1 MKNRDVSRVAA
12 KRGNGD
18 ASDERRFGR
27 KLKVRCVLRLR
38 STVNFVDTAVC
49 TGDSSSASLRPRR
62 YLTDRVGIV
71 TVGLM
76 LKWFRTRLSG
86 VARLLVLS
94 LAALALP
101 HADSNH
107 DADSAFALLAVHDAS
122 GHGVGTPASE
132 DAEPG
137 HCAICHLS
145 RPFRPLPQTAI
156 PAITSAAT
164 TGFFPVD
171 DSTTAKT
178 DAAAQPPL
186 RAPPLSPDHA

>member
-1 MKNRDVSRVAA
+1 MAKVDRELPETVSIHRRQLIGAA
-12 KRGNGD
+12 
-18 ASDERRFGR
+18 ATQP
-27 KLKVRCVLRLR
+27 LL
-38 STVNFVDTAVC
+38 DTI
-49 TGDSSSASLRPRR
+49 GSRR
-62 YLTDRVGIV
+62 YRRR
-71 TVGLM
+71 LM
-76 LKWFRTRLSG
+76 LTWFRTRASR

-107 DADSAFALLAVHDAS
+107 DADSAFALLVVHDAS
-122 GHGVGTPASE
+122 GHGVGTPASK

-156 PAITSAAT
+156 PAITSAAS

-171 DSTTAKT
+171 DSTTAKA

-186 RAPPLSPDHA
+186 RAPPVSHS